1 MDLEKLLVV
10 LGTFTA
16 VAYLLIGVIGGLW
29 ASHWD
34 DASASDQIIWIALL
48 IGGALLLLAGLRISR
63 SSPRTAAA
71 LISLGAVLGAIA
83 IFWTV
88 VSLVLAVTLVVL
100 LSILHARAQAGP
112 SAATS

>member
-34 DASASDQIIWIALL
+34 DASASDQILWIAFLV
-48 IGGALLLLAGLRISR
+48 GGALLLLAGLRISR
-63 SSPRTAAA
+63 RSRWTAAA

-88 VSLVLAVTLVVL
+88 VSLVFAVTLVV
-100 LSILHARAQAGP
+100 LSILHARAPVGP